1 MTVLIDD
8 TLATMFLTIPLREGW
23 IEPPMPVELRT
34 GLTAAEVTEDDVALL
49 PVPEAT
55 LLTRTHVIDRSMA
68 IVHDGVG
75 PVAMRTPVRP
85 DEIEGAEVVLR
96 DVGAAGK
103 ALARALMTA
112 YFGIDAAA
120 FVCAHDAPAAA
131 PVVIEEGV
139 AALAEAASG
148 FREDL
153 ARSWFIMTGKP
164 YVSHVTVVGVRA
176 LARDADDQLATMR
189 SLLDTGLERR
199 RDARRLI
206 REATGVDT
214 EALAAMTTKMRY
226 RLEPDD
232 QEPARM
238 LAERGTRGTAWGR
251 SLPAF
256 RDQLGPTGNTGDTEG
271 D

>member
-23 IEPPMPVELRT
+23 IEPPKPVELRI
-34 GLTAAEVTEDDVALL
+34 GLAAADVTEDDVALL

-55 LLTRTHVIDRSMA
+55 LLTRTHVIDRSIA
-68 IVHDGVG
+68 IVHDGTG
-75 PVAMRTPVRP
+75 PVAMHTPVRP
-85 DEIEGAEVVLR
+85 DEIQGAEVLLR
-96 DVGAAGK
+96 EVGASGE

-112 YFGIDAAA
+112 YFGIDATA
-120 FVCAHDAPAAA
+120 FMHVQEAPAGA
-131 PVVIEEGV
+131 PVVVEEGV
-139 AALAEAASG
+139 AALAEAETG

-153 ARSWFIMTGKP
+153 VRSWFIMTGRSF
-164 YVSHVTVVGVRA
+164 VSHVTVVGVRA
-176 LARDADDQLATMR
+176 LARDADDQIAALR

-214 EALAAMTTKMRY
+214 EALARMTTKMRY

-238 LAERGTRGTAWGR
+238 LVERGTRGTAWGR

-256 RDQLGPTGNTGDTEG
+256 RDQLGPTANTGDTEG